1 MRMRVTGLFWAA
13 LLAGTAACGGPDVR
27 AELPAAGRVV
37 DSILPREEALRGFR
51 EGLPPVDSLS
61 GGARSRDALVAA
73 FMRALGAAD
82 TAAIAGLAIT
92 RSEFA
97 YLYYPTASQG
107 LPPYDL
113 EPGLMWFMLFEQS
126 NDGIRRALQL
136 HGGTPMPLVD
146 YDCGTGYRHEGE
158 NTVYGPCVVRWRG
171 KDGDTVAARLF
182 SQIVERGGRFKF
194 LSYANK
200 LD

>member
-1 MRMRVTGLFWAA
+1 MRVTVLCWAA
-13 LLAGTAACGGPDVR
+13 LLAGIAACEGPDAR
-27 AELPAAGRVV
+27 AELPAAGKVV
-37 DSILPREEALRGFR
+37 DSILPREEALRRFR
-51 EGLPPVDSLS
+51 EGLPRADSLR
-61 GGARSRDALVAA
+61 GGAESRDALVAA
-73 FMRALGAAD
+73 FMGALGAAD
-82 TAAIAGLAIT
+82 TASIAGMAIT

-107 LPPYDL
+107 LPPYEL

-136 HGGTPMPLVD
+136 YGGNPMPVVD
-146 YDCGTGYRHEGE
+146 YDCGTGHQREGE
-158 NTVYGPCVVRWRG
+158 NTVYGPCVVRWRDQ
-171 KDGDTVAARLF
+171 KGDTVAARLF

>member
-1 MRMRVTGLFWAA
+1 LFWVG
-13 LLAGTAACGGPDVR
+13 LLAGIAACGGPDVR

-37 DSILPREEALRGFR
+37 DSILPREEALRRFR
-51 EGLPPVDSLS
+51 EGLPPADSLS
-61 GGARSRDALVAA
+61 GGAESRDALVAA

-97 YLYYPTASQG
+97 YLYYPTATQG
-107 LPPYDL
+107 LPPYNL
-113 EPGLMWFMLFEQS
+113 EPGLMWFMLFERS
-126 NDGIRRALQL
+126 NNGVSRALQL
-136 HGGTPMPLVD
+136 HGGTPMLLVD
-146 YDCGTGYRHEGE
+146 YDCGSGSQREGE

-171 KDGDTVAARLF
+171 KAGDTVAARLF

-194 LSYANK
+194 LSYANQ